1 MPATGRHEDWSWFPW
16 ARPRF
21 SLPAVRSQR
30 SAEWQLAAV
39 PIQSMVTATTCTMR
53 DAKPTEPFQ
62 LSVPSVATL
71 GVPALQVRVK
81 SYHFTVRATTVALD
95 PGSMGEPA
103 TIGDRNSRAYGRQLL
118 RRTSRTHLHPPRDV
132 IKLHER
138 LLYVLQPPL
147 ETLFQT
153 DGLPL
158 TFEPFPYQWEG
169 IAFLATRH
177 SAILADEMG
186 LGKTM
191 QAITAIRLLLNQ
203 QEIRSVLLVC
213 PKPLVS
219 NWQREFSRWGA
230 EVPVVAIEGP
240 AARRQW
246 QWQRDD
252 FPVKIATYEAIVRDA
267 SVFQESG
274 LRFDLVVLDEAQ
286 RIKNA
291 SSLTSRVVRDIS
303 RDRSWALTGT
313 PVENSVQDFIGI
325 CSFVADGLITDAMDP
340 VAMGHAARDLLV
352 RRTKEQVLPQLPP
365 KLSRDAILDLS
376 EQQQQTYKIAE
387 QDGVLRLSH
396 LGHAVTIQH
405 VLELVMRLKQ
415 ICNVDPATGVS
426 CKLERLKADLEE
438 VVASG
443 RKALVFSQ
451 WVETL
456 KWLAKELGHL
466 RPLQY
471 HGRVPRGGRERV
483 IDQFQSDPQHPILL
497 MSYGCGGVGLNLQ
510 CSEYVFLFDRW
521 WNPAVEEQAVN
532 RAHRI
537 GSARAVTVTRFVTRH
552 TIEERID
559 EILREKRA
567 IFDSVMGNAAG
578 AAEAI
583 WKREDIFGLFR
594 FET

>member
-1 MPATGRHEDWSWFPW
+1 MPATGRSEDWSWFPW

-30 SAEWQLAAV
+30 TTDRQATDRQATDGQATDWQLATV
-39 PIQSMVTATTCTMR
+39 SVHSNFTANTKTTMGGT
-53 DAKPTEPFQ
+53 AAEPMG
-62 LSVPSVATL
+62 LSAPSVATL
-71 GVPALQVRVK
+71 GVPAIQTRVK
-81 SYHFTVRATTVALD
+81 SYRFSVRSTAAGSH
-95 PGSMGEPA
+95 PGSTAEVRGNGESDA
-103 TIGDRNSRAYGRQLL
+103 RVDIRQLL
-118 RRTSRTHLHPPRDV
+118 RRTTRTHLHPPRDV

-147 ETLFQT
+147 ETLFHT

-158 TFEPFPYQWEG
+158 VFEPFPYQWEG

-252 FPVKIATYEAIVRDA
+252 FPVKIATYETLVRDA
-267 SVFQESG
+267 SVIQELG
-274 LRFDLVVLDEAQ
+274 LKFHLVVLDEAQ

-291 SSLTSRVVRDIS
+291 TSLTNRVVRDIF

-325 CSFVADGLITDAMDP
+325 CSFVAEGLITEAMDP
-340 VAMGHAARDLLV
+340 AAMGHAARDLLV

-376 EQQQQTYKIAE
+376 EQQQQTYQAAE
-387 QDGVLRLSH
+387 KDGVLRLSH

-415 ICNVDPATGVS
+415 ICNVDPATGAS
-426 CKLERLKADLEE
+426 CKLERIKADLEE

-443 RKALVFSQ
+443 RKVLVFSQ

-456 KWLAKELGHL
+456 KWLAKELGQW

-471 HGRVPRGGRERV
+471 HGRVARGARERV
-483 IDQFQSDPQHPILL
+483 IDQFQSDPQHQILL

-510 CSEYVFLFDRW
+510 CAEYVFLFDRW
-521 WNPAVEEQAVN
+521 WNPAV
-532 RAHRI
+532 
-537 GSARAVTVTRFVTRH
+537 
-552 TIEERID
+552 
-559 EILREKRA
+559 
-567 IFDSVMGNAAG
+567 
-578 AAEAI
+578 
-583 WKREDIFGLFR
+583 
-594 FET
+594 